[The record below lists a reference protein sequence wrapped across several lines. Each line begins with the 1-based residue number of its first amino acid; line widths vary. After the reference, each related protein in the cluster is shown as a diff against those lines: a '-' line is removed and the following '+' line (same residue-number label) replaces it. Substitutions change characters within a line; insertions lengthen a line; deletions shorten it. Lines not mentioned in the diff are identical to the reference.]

1 MVRDSYED
9 GLKIRRK
16 MLGDAVREG
25 EVRVCQRRAAFG
37 REVQY
42 DKFE

>member
-16 MLGDAVREG
+16 MLGNAWVDRSLDARQS
-25 EVRVCQRRAAFG
+25 R
-37 REVQY
+37 
-42 DKFE
+42 